1 MSKVVAIMSMSYPTP
16 FSPGGELCLDETFTR
31 EGANDVSTSSAPPN
45 PPLQRTGASVAA
57 LPLAP
62 AAERQYR

>member
-1 MSKVVAIMSMSYPTP
+1 MTAHSMPTS
-16 FSPGGELCLDETFTR
+16 FEAWTDWCLSIEQGRACLHTC
-31 EGANDVSTSSAPPN
+31 EVNDLPPN

-62 AAERQYR
+62 AAERPSRWADVE